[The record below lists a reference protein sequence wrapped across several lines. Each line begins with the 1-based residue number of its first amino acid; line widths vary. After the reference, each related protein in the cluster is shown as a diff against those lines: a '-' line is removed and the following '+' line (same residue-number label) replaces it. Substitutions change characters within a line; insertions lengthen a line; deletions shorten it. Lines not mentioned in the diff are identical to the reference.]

1 MSVDNLIE
9 LEAMRV
15 LYRSENDESAFFEW
29 LNKLE
34 CVQKCEGRGDTLFI
48 QVVRNKVDESAL
60 RELLAL
66 FYRYGV
72 DMRQLAVFES
82 GDFQPWFT
90 NPQAYWFPLVFAEG
104 HGVKS

>member
-1 MSVDNLIE
+1 MSEDNLVV
-9 LEAMRV
+9 LEATRV

-29 LNKLE
+29 LSKLE
-34 CVQKCEGRGDTLFI
+34 CVQKYEGRGDTLSI
-48 QVVRNKVDESAL
+48 HVIRNKVDESAL

-90 NPQAYWFPLVFAEG
+90 NSQAYWFPSVFG
-104 HGVKS
+104 NSSMSTS